1 MARIARCRRLGQHGW
16 AARGALARQLA
27 AIVAVCALA
36 AASAN
41 AQVPENGAA
50 LLLPASLQPAET
62 AAGASPAATGDSEI
76 RNRIAG
82 AGIVVGGEQLH
93 GALLRQFYAAHNFEP
108 VWATRQAQA
117 DALVNAVLRAG
128 EHGLDPGM
136 FHGALLRNTAAL
148 PPIEREL
155 VLSDAFLAYADA
167 LANGA
172 VPIELRMDDE
182 DLTPEPI
189 AVAAALDNALNSP
202 DPAASVEALAPK
214 SPDYAALRRAL
225 QSYRRATADGEA
237 TPAGAGGIGSP
248 PGLPADRTADKTGE
262 TRLRQIVVNLER
274 LRRLPRSL
282 PAHRVGVNTANAQ
295 LVLYQGGQPVF
306 TTRVVV
312 GDVDK
317 QTPEFQTTI
326 DSLLFNPPWNVPVS
340 IATKEIL
347 PKVARD
353 PGYLSRH
360 HMVTRSNGAIQ
371 QLPGAG
377 TALGQLKFEMQDR
390 FDVYLHDTPLKKL
403 FSRDNRRQSHG
414 CVRVEN
420 PRELAARLLQQP
432 VEVINRGVALGY
444 TNRRMLPAPV
454 PVFLVYQTAFAGA
467 DGSIEFRP
475 DVYERDDEIW
485 QHLHPARQAPVA
497 QREPA
502 GQRRG

>member
-1 MARIARCRRLGQHGW
+1 MTRCRRLGQHGR
-16 AARGALARQLA
+16 AARGALAGQLA
-27 AIVAVCALA
+27 AIVAVCVLA
-36 AASAN
+36 AGSAG
-41 AQVPENGAA
+41 AQVPESGAA
-50 LLLPASLQPAET
+50 MLLPASLQPADT
-62 AAGASPAATGDSEI
+62 AAGASPATTGDSEI

-82 AGIVVGGEQLH
+82 AGVVVGGEQLH

-108 VWATRQAQA
+108 VWTVRQAQA
-117 DALVNAVLRAG
+117 DALLNAVLRAG
-128 EHGLDPGM
+128 EHGLDPDM

-155 VLSDAFLAYADA
+155 VLSDAFLAYAEA
-167 LANGA
+167 LARGA

-189 AVAAALDNALNSP
+189 SVAAALDNALNSP
-202 DPAASVEALAPK
+202 DPAAAVEALAPK
-214 SPDYAALRRAL
+214 SPDYIALRRAL
-225 QSYRRATADGEA
+225 QSYRSAAAAGGA
-237 TPAGAGGIGSP
+237 APAGTSGAGNRQLPGS
-248 PGLPADRTADKTGE
+248 PADRTSE
-262 TRLRQIVVNLER
+262 TRLRQITVNLER
-274 LRRLPRSL
+274 LRWLPRNL
-282 PAHRVGVNTANAQ
+282 PADRVWVNTANAQ
-295 LVLYQGGQPVF
+295 LVLYRGGQPVF

-312 GDVDK
+312 GEVDK

-326 DSLLFNPPWNVPVS
+326 DSLLFNPPWNVPPS

-353 PGYLSRH
+353 PDYLSRH

-420 PRELAARLLQQP
+420 PRELAALLLQQP
-432 VEVINRGVALGY
+432 VEAINKGIALGY

-467 DGSIEFRP
+467 DGGVEFRP
-475 DVYERDDEIW
+475 DFYQRDDEIW
-485 QHLHPARQAPVA
+485 QHLHPAQPAPVA
-497 QREPA
+497 EREPA
-502 GQRRG
+502 SQRRG